1 MFLLPKS
8 YYLPIMYMLI
18 RNATSYNDLQ
28 SKKQLQTNL
37 LEVEAQ
43 NEAESERRLR
53 EFKNPYK
60 PAVVPPKYKTNA
72 EMKRDRLEQTKIA
85 INNVEDLGFD
95 YNKAGEVV
103 AWLGD
108 IDRLVKFNANFK
120 GIKKE
125 LSETTNPKLLSS
137 DFLKNYLDRYFE
149 DLEVNY
155 GHKFSRADAGGMPT
169 SQSLEDIGLVLPSY
183 VYIKALTDIFDRFS
197 PPLDK
202 ELRTKFFKGVNE
214 PLLRLQRYLPTDDLL
229 AYLKAS
235 LTQQERGKL
244 MRNLSL
250 VAKSIRLIGDGELE
264 ELYEEFFGKYEN
276 DGRPIEQGVLDA
288 NEEITSRENMETWI
302 NKASKALSYATDNN
316 LVKIWNLLEKYAIE
330 LQARGG
336 VAEADALQRNID
348 EVRAEMDADEPPA
361 IPPQFVPPAPPQFGK
376 RPDRPKQPKEPKV
389 KAPPIADTEE
399 EIQDNLDNFFR
410 ELEDGADE
418 VELRERLN
426 NVIKQFKKIRGFPN
440 LNEAK
445 MERVLGPKDGVTG
458 MYVDINAMKDFI
470 QDVYIERYRKGNY
483 NPVRNP
489 KIKYAP
495 DAKYGI
501 GLSKKIEK
509 HLAKD
514 DKEMLKLSKAFK
526 KHMKVE
532 KKVDNGSESDEES
545 MKGKGFRH
553 TRIKI
558 GGGVKVEERPTYTH
572 FGKFIIHLPHLI
584 DKNVF
589 NVKYPSRGTIPA
601 IKPLTISEDYRD
613 FILDILDNGKMNER
627 MLNKLPE
634 SEIRHFEKVVTGA
647 GLIETLKLKKG
658 RTDSEKKDLDRYNLL
673 RGEIDAGN
681 NSESV
686 IKELRALVVKFI
698 NDGRVHKNEGYN
710 LLIELSVL

>member
-1 MFLLPKS
+1 
-8 YYLPIMYMLI
+8 MYMLI

-28 SKKQLQTNL
+28 TKKQLQANL

-108 IDRLVKFNANFK
+108 VDRLVKFNANYK

-155 GHKFSRADAGGMPT
+155 GHKFSRSDVGNAPT
-169 SQSLEDIGLVLPSY
+169 PQSLETINLILPEQGFIDALIHLNDLVKPL
-183 VYIKALTDIFDRFS
+183 IK
-197 PPLDK
+197 DK
-202 ELRTKFFKGVNE
+202 EMRTDLFKGVEE
-214 PLLRLQRYLPTDDLL
+214 PLLRLKRYMPSDNLL

-244 MRNLSL
+244 MRNISL
-250 VAKSIRLIGDGELE
+250 VAKSIRLISNNELNELFIEFNGDEERTELGV
-264 ELYEEFFGKYEN
+264 FGAFDVIDFDK
-276 DGRPIEQGVLDA
+276 L
-288 NEEITSRENMETWI
+288 EIWI

-330 LQARGG
+330 LQARGE

-348 EVRAEMDADEPPA
+348 GVRAEMDADEPPA
-361 IPPQFVPPAPPQFGK
+361 IPPEFVPPAPPQFGK
-376 RPDRPKQPKEPKV
+376 RPDRPKQPKAP

-399 EIQDNLDNFFR
+399 EINDNLTNFFR

-426 NVIKQFKKIRGFPN
+426 NVIKQFKKTRGFPN

-445 MERVLGPKDGVTG
+445 MEAILGPKDGPTG
-458 MYVDINAMKDFI
+458 MYMDIGAMMRYI
-470 QDVYIERYRKGNY
+470 EDVYVNRFQKGNY

-489 KIKYAP
+489 KIKFSP
-495 DAKYGI
+495 DARYGM

-514 DKEMLKLSKAFK
+514 NKEMLKLSKAFK

-532 KKVDNGSESDEES
+532 KKVDNGSDSESESDEE
-545 MKGKGFRH
+545 MKGSGLKFKH
-553 TRIKI
+553 TRIKV